1 MLCICKV
8 VKAFLGALLS
18 ITVVYSLTT
27 NVNLP
32 QTALNMGLGNPL
44 NAC

>member
-1 MLCICKV
+1 MLCISYKV

-27 NVNLP
+27 DANLP
-32 QTALNMGLGNPL
+32 QITLGLDGPL